1 MYWTLAVAIQVPSE
15 KGRRLRVM
23 PKVLTP
29 ERQRGIFPLPL
40 PPRETAVD
48 PHLSRTCQRR
58 SQSRQHVDDWL
69 CEMVVSLNSMYLGQE
84 FMADQSASFR
94 PSMSQRLCLE
104 RMRTAILRMGKPP
117 EDLTGAG
124 AFQELRANLG
134 YSGDTPASLADF
146 QMDKVSMPGAGGVP
160 SSLNSIL
167 GPPEAQKVLEVL
179 RNKMVS
185 PGDVKTRKLQSGLK
199 APYFDPVLK
208 SGSAT
213 YVEFLHRLRSSNLI
227 EFRTEARERVG
238 IFTVWKKSG
247 KQRLVVDARFSNL
260 WFESPEHVELA
271 TGAAFSQIE
280 VDQGPPIE
288 VAGVDIADAFYAIE
302 LPHEFR
308 DLFALNPI
316 RADRLDKALI
326 GDLDIKPSQLVFPV
340 FKVVPMGWNQALWV
354 CQISH
359 QKVVDAIKSI
369 PPHLRFCDGKSAPA
383 MRPFIHTQYV
393 DNFVSLSQEPGVAAV
408 VTRSVES
415 ALNDRGLPTHP
426 IEHDVGGDTL
436 GWHFDSEVPSV
447 SVTPR
452 RLWRLRLGIKELLRQ
467 GWGTGQL
474 VERILGH
481 LTFAF
486 LLRRELLS
494 CLQACYVFV
503 RKSYKVHCRLWP
515 EVVRELSWA
524 CSLLPLVTRDLSAPW
539 CPDVCATDASHWG
552 RGVAQQSSTVE
563 KVRAQARIQDRWRF
577 SHEQELEIGRS
588 HVSGPKGSSCFIE
601 HLRSSNSEKSL
612 PVPELDVS
620 FMKGPWTR
628 VDSTPWS
635 RPEPIVVLEGRAI
648 VWTVQH
654 LARAVRNHGCRHLLI
669 SDSMTSVLALT
680 KGRGGS
686 RAMNRICRQ
695 VACLAL
701 ACNMQLYY
709 RWCPS
714 ELNPADGPSRNK
726 AISSF
731 SVEEGITSLVNAE
744 EGIGRGQSWRRQ
756 AAAFYDA
763 CRGDPTGWKDAAIR
777 RAELAGWGTPST
789 DEEQK
794 DCQRH
799 QGKEQECKVCSA
811 FPKEGEWSVNF
822 SRVSEHHPG
831 PRQDL
836 CRGMGQVVEVCESQ
850 QAPHENL
857 GPSGHSMRLG
867 NRRPF
872 LQGGQHLC
880 RNDLGSCSTSE
891 SDRCAQVVDFGKI
904 NEGHAGL
911 QENGPRSVSGPFA
924 FPNAMP
930 NRYHHDSAFEPAD
943 GSFVAGPDVESLQP
957 SGRIVETYPS
967 RNCGPKSPVQQ
978 VVSPVVCKLQPRR
991 AKPAVQ
997 DRRSGRE
1004 CVDRPTVPSLA
1015 RSNPSTCEKS
1025 KISISPLF
1033 PFQHGQGGKGVQ
1045 QSRRRVW
1052 IPQAWHSVFVPS
1064 ASWQCKHRHVDQH
1077 EIYRSSHETGQ
1088 VEKPVLTPSL
1098 RTGWS
1103 NSTSV
1108 QPTQQGRSGCSYQC
1122 RKAASKY
1129 HGSLRRLLK
1138 EPRRSIFLELFSGSG
1153 RVSKAL
1159 KARHVSR
1166 LSVCEIDIKLDP
1178 LHDLCKKSLQ
1188 SFILWLIHC
1197 DKIAGVWLG
1206 TPCTS
1211 WSRARRNDG
1220 RGPPPLRSNE
1230 ALWGLPGLS
1239 DQDQE
1244 RVREGNALAR
1254 FSLRVF
1260 DICHR
1265 FGIPVGLENPAT
1277 SRLWLVP
1284 QMQRLLDQPNVQLSV
1299 TDYCQDG
1306 MAWRKRTK
1314 VLSTHVDFRSVPR
1327 LCMGKH
1333 GFCSRT
1339 HHKHVQLSGTCGKGF
1354 LTRVAQPYPRN
1365 FCRRVATCFE
1375 QAIYAQRSRPIYKLL
1390 DVV

>member
-1 MYWTLAVAIQVPSE
+1 
-15 KGRRLRVM
+15 M

-29 ERQRGIFPLPL
+29 ESERQRGIFPLPL
-40 PPRETAVD
+40 PPRGTAVET
-48 PHLSRTCQRR
+48 HLSRTCQRR
-58 SQSRQHVDDWL
+58 SQSRKHVDDWL

-84 FMADQSASFR
+84 FMADQSAPFR

-104 RMRTAILRMGKPP
+104 RMRAAILRMGKPP

-124 AFQELRANLG
+124 AFQGLRANLG
-134 YSGDTPASLADF
+134 YSGETPASLADF

-280 VDQGPPIE
+280 VGQGPPIE

-359 QKVVDAIKSI
+359 QKVVDAIQSI
-369 PPHLRFCDGKSAPA
+369 PPHLRFCDGKPAPA

-426 IEHDVGGDTL
+426 VEHEVGGDTL

-467 GWGTGQL
+467 GWGSGQL

-481 LTFAF
+481 LTFVF

-503 RKSYKVHCRLWP
+503 RKSYKVRCRLWP

-552 RGVAQQSSTVE
+552 RGVAQQSSSVE

-588 HVSGPKGSSCFIE
+588 HFSGPKGSSCVIE
-601 HLRSSNSEKSL
+601 HLLAKNNETSL

-635 RPEPIVVLEGRAI
+635 RAEPIVVLEGRAI

-714 ELNPADGPSRNK
+714 ELNPADGPSRGK
-726 AISSF
+726 SISSF
-731 SVEEGITSLVNAE
+731 SVEEGISSLVDAE
-744 EGIGRGQSWRRQ
+744 KGAGRGQSWRRQ
-756 AAAFYDA
+756 AATFYDA
-763 CRGDPTGWKDAAIR
+763 CRGDPNGWRDAAIR
-777 RAELAGWGTPST
+777 RAEIAGWCTPSVSK
-789 DEEQK
+789 EQK

-799 QGKEQECKVCSA
+799 QGKEQECEVCPA
-811 FPKEGEWSVNF
+811 FSKKGKLPANF
-822 SRVSEHHPG
+822 PRISEHHPSPG
-831 PRQDL
+831 QDL
-836 CRGMGQVVEVCESQ
+836 YRGLEHDEEICEREQ
-850 QAPHENL
+850 TPHEDL
-857 GPSGHSMRLG
+857 EPGGHSLCLG
-867 NRRPF
+867 HRRF
-872 LQGGQHLC
+872 VLQRRQHLC
-880 RNDLGSCSTSE
+880 RNDIDGCSASK
-891 SDRCAQVVDFGKI
+891 SDRCTQAVNFGKI
-904 NEGHAGL
+904 NEGNAGI
-911 QENGPRSVSGPFA
+911 QENGPRSVSCSLA
-924 FPNAMP
+924 FPDAMSDCH
-930 NRYHHDSAFEPAD
+930 HHDSAIEPTV
-943 GSFVAGPDVESLQP
+943 GSFVVGPDVERLLP
-957 SGRIVETYPS
+957 SGRSYETYPS
-967 RNCGPKSPVQQ
+967 RNCGPKPPVQQ
-978 VVSPVVCKLQPRR
+978 VVGPVVCKLKPRR
-991 AKPAVQ
+991 AKSAVK
-997 DRRSGRE
+997 DRGSRRE
-1004 CVDRPTVPSLA
+1004 CVDRPTFPSLA
-1015 RSNPSTCEKS
+1015 RSNPSACEKS
-1025 KISISPLF
+1025 EVSISPFLS
-1033 PFQHGQGGKGVQ
+1033 FQHEQSCRGVQ

-1052 IPQAWHSVFVPS
+1052 VPQAWHSVFIPS
-1064 ASWQCKHRHVDQH
+1064 ASWKCQHRHIDQH
-1077 EIYRSSHETGQ
+1077 EIHRGSHETGQ
-1088 VEKPVLTPSL
+1088 VEKPVVTPPI
-1098 RTGWS
+1098 RAGWPHS
-1103 NSTSV
+1103 ASV
-1108 QPTQQGRSGCSYQC
+1108 QPSQQGRAGCSNQC
-1122 RKAASKY
+1122 RKTASKY
-1129 HGSLRRLLK
+1129 HGPLRRLFK
-1138 EPRRSIFLELFSGSG
+1138 EPRRSVFLELFSGSG
-1153 RVSKAL
+1153 GVSKAL
-1159 KARHVSR
+1159 KVRHVSR
-1166 LSVCEIDIKLDP
+1166 LSICEIDVELDP

-1188 SFILWLIHC
+1188 SFILLLIHC

-1206 TPCTS
+1206 TPRTS
-1211 WSRARRNDG
+1211 WCRACRNDG
-1220 RGPPPLRSNE
+1220 REPWPLRSDE
-1230 ALWGLPGLS
+1230 ALWGLSNLC
-1239 DQDQE
+1239 DRDQE
-1244 RVREGNALAR
+1244 RVREANALAR
-1254 FSLRVF
+1254 FSFRVF
-1260 DICHR
+1260 EICRR
-1265 FGIPVGLENPAT
+1265 FGVPVALEHPAT

-1284 QMQRLLDQPNVQLSV
+1284 QVQRLLGQPNVQLSV
-1299 TDYCQDG
+1299 TDFCQDG
-1306 MAWRKRTK
+1306 VPWRKRTK
-1314 VLSTHVDFRSVPR
+1314 VLSAHVDFRSVPR
-1327 LCMGKH
+1327 LCTGKH
-1333 GFCSRT
+1333 GFCSHTHCGT
-1339 HHKHVQLSGTCGKGF
+1339 HHKHVHLVGTCDKGF
-1354 LTRVAQPYPRN
+1354 LTRVAQTYPRN

-1390 DVV
+1390 DIM